1 MIKEK
6 LISNKLFK
14 MKSKMGK
21 IAKIRMKKEK
31 SYGASAD
38 VISEEVLVANDVKLD
53 MSDFECQERKE
64 DLIAKKIKKKKE
76 AWQVSDNKAEGK
88 NTISKDVSKGELR
101 KKTVV
106 TNLMSNGNHVKQEK
120 TSLKSNGIVSNAS
133 KLKAKNIQVNAKK
146 TKQKNGLLMHG
157 KDVKSKLLDKRK
169 KVTKAVE
176 FAENEEEGGEES
188 QPLLSRAMS
197 GRKKRARKIF
207 DPADHDLPARAI
219 KKSRASTGEEEVQE
233 EKEPK
238 EEKECNEEKE
248 SKEKQ
253 KRGVKESKDVKES
266 REVNDAKEVKV
277 MKVPKEVKEV
287 KKEFKK
293 EIKKEVKKEEKKE
306 EKKDDKK
313 TEKKEEKK
321 VEKKVEKKE
330 EKKERTVLEE
340 KVVKSLD
347 EPVVVA
353 RACRQ
358 GSRRKVKTLVQQHTD
373 QVRIV

>member
-21 IAKIRMKKEK
+21 IAKMRMKKEK
-31 SYGASAD
+31 SYGASVD

-101 KKTVV
+101 RKTVV

-120 TSLKSNGIVSNAS
+120 TSLKGNGIVSNAS

-176 FAENEEEGGEES
+176 FAENEEEGEEES

-219 KKSRASTGEEEVQE
+219 KKSRTSTGEEEVYE
-233 EKEPK
+233 EPK

-266 REVNDAKEVKV
+266 KEVNDAKEVKV
-277 MKVPKEVKEV
+277 MKVQKEVKEV

-306 EKKDDKK
+306 DKKEEKKA
-313 TEKKEEKK
+313 EKKEEKK

-330 EKKERTVLEE
+330 KTVLEE
-340 KVVKSLD
+340 KVGKSLD